1 MGAMKN
7 TILTEQ
13 EKEHLSRIGMDLQT
27 GNNLLFRRSKE
38 YWDFHKIFLDAM
50 RAKDPT
56 DKQKEIREYYKQ
68 CTNYDY
74 WNSLPD
80 DEKLF

>member
-1 MGAMKN
+1 MKN

-27 GNNLLFRRSKE
+27 GNHLLYPRSEEYRAFSKE
-38 YWDFHKIFLDAM
+38 FAEAYITQN
-50 RAKDPT
+50 PNE
-56 DKQKEIREYYKQ
+56 KQKEILEYYHQ
-68 CTNYDY
+68 CTDY
-74 WNSLPD
+74 FYWKNLPD

>member
-1 MGAMKN
+1 MGTMKN

-13 EKEHLSRIGMDLQT
+13 EKEHLSRIGMDLET
-27 GNNLLFRRSKE
+27 GNHFLFPRSRE
-38 YWDFHKIFLDAM
+38 YWDFHRTFLEAM
-50 RAKDPT
+50 RSKEPT
-56 DKQKEIREYYKQ
+56 EKQKEIREYYKQ

-74 WNSLPD
+74 WNNLPD